1 MLRNILRGAGL
12 TKQVTRNQGFSMS
25 APVLQKVYEL
35 RTYNLV
41 PDKVGEFLAL
51 SKEKFHL
58 RTKHSVLLG
67 YWTAE
72 LGGLNQVV
80 HLWEYGSLKE
90 RAGVRA
96 KLGGDP
102 EWQAEYFQRILPM
115 FQNQE
120 NYTLTSLSDIE
131 AAKESGGVYE
141 LWELDMS
148 GQPDSWRN
156 ILETAIKGLLNENRT
171 ICGVFTSQFGPM
183 NRAVVIWNHND
194 IDAATSTKADLLN
207 SQSGKDLWKSVVSG
221 HSKLMAPTS
230 FSPWK

>member
-1 MLRNILRGAGL
+1 MVRNLLRGAGL
-12 TKQVTRNQGFSMS
+12 TKQVIRHQGLSTS

-80 HLWEYGSLKE
+80 HLWEYGSLNE

-102 EWQAEYFQRILPM
+102 EWQAEYFQKILPM

-120 NYTLTSLSDIE
+120 NYTLTSLSDI
-131 AAKESGGVYE
+131 AAVKESGGVYE
-141 LWELDMS
+141 LWELDMA

-156 ILETAIKGLLNENRT
+156 ILETAIKGLQNENRAV
-171 ICGVFTSQFGPM
+171 CGLFASQFGPM
-183 NRAVVIWNHND
+183 NRAVVVWNHKD
-194 IDAATSTKADLLN
+194 IDAATTTKADLLN
-207 SQSGKDLWKSVVSG
+207 SQSGKDVWKSVVSG
-221 HSKLMAPTS
+221 KSKLLAPTH
-230 FSPWK
+230 FSPWR